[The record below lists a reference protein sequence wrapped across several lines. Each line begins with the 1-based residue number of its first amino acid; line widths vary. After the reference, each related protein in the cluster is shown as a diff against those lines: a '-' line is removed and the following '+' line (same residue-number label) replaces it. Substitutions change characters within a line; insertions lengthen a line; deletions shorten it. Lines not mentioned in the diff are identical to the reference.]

1 MWEIKSPLSVVTNAQ
16 GLFCSCAKNLFL
28 KLEVGLYKVIYGEFV
43 VVNTHWTA
51 ANTLSPICVIVQ
63 PFLAS
68 FSPTN
73 EGRES
78 GVSLA
83 EQWNSVKQSNNKIRT
98 TCAHVH
104 IVITIFILLHT
115 MLSIFSVE
123 QMLEAAFGGS
133 YKILIK
139 ADSHTLHMIEHM
151 FYTCSNQCDAGCFHT
166 LRVWSETLVGHKNIA
181 SEGGSSAGNSWSFC
195 ELLPK
200 YQMVQL
206 AAIPASLSEHLQRV
220 TIYWYRNE
228 LTQKH
233 YLSANYWWN
242 ILLNRHTVL

>member
-1 MWEIKSPLSVVTNAQ
+1 MWEIKSALSVVTNAQ
-16 GLFCSCAKNLFL
+16 GRFCSCAKNLFL
-28 KLEVGLYKVIYGEFV
+28 KMEVGLYKVIYGEFV

-83 EQWNSVKQSNNKIRT
+83 EQWNSVKQNNNKIRT

-104 IVITIFILLHT
+104 IVITIFILFHT
-115 MLSIFSVE
+115 MLSVFSVE
-123 QMLEAAFGGS
+123 QMLEAASGGS

-139 ADSHTLHMIEHM
+139 ADRHTLQML
-151 FYTCSNQCDAGCFHT
+151 CSIPVVTNVMLAVLTPCEYG
-166 LRVWSETLVGHKNIA
+166 LKLWWVIKIPPVKVEVWLGILGVFVSSCQNIK
-181 SEGGSSAGNSWSFC
+181 WS
-195 ELLPK
+195 
-200 YQMVQL
+200 
-206 AAIPASLSEHLQRV
+206 
-220 TIYWYRNE
+220 N
-228 LTQKH
+228 
-233 YLSANYWWN
+233 
-242 ILLNRHTVL
+242 